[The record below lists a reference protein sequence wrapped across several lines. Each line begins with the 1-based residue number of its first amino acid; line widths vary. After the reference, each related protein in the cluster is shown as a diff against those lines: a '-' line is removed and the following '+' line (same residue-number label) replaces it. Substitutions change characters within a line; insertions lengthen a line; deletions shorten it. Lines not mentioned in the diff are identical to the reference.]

1 MIFGEDYT
9 PIQGT
14 LTAMCRNT
22 HDSWNN
28 TKTQQLSIGKTYE
41 VEYAIIGRSWTM
53 VCLKEFPNEL
63 YNSVLFNFY
72 ISGEDIGRIAT
83 DYRALKRMTNDNYHE
98 TTTLIYSPLSDERI
112 SEIRNQHYNTR
123 ILIRSELLK

>member
-1 MIFGEDYT
+1 MINIESYT
-9 PIQGT
+9 PTQGT
-14 LTAMCRNT
+14 LTAVCRNT

-28 TKTQQLSIGKTYE
+28 TDTQQLSIGKTYE

-63 YNSVLFNFY
+63 YNSAMFNFY
-72 ISGEDIGRIAT
+72 INGEDIRHIAT

-98 TTTLIYSPLSDERI
+98 TTTLIYRSLSEARI
-112 SEIRNQHYNTR
+112 AEIKELRNNTR